1 MTKSEVISIYSFL
14 GNGIK
19 MSALSSKETR
29 DNILLLIR
37 ELRKAAT
44 GIFDELKVT
53 EEPAIEGNAKE
64 VQDKI
69 LAEPYEGTFTK
80 IDEDTLLTAIAES
93 KVDIPILTALNSF
106 KELFKDEQNPQ

>member
-14 GNGIK
+14 GNGLK

-29 DNILLLIR
+29 DSVLLLIR

-53 EEPAIEGNAKE
+53 EEPAFDGDSKE
-64 VQDKI
+64 VQNKI
-69 LAEPYEGTFTK
+69 LAETYDGTFTK

-93 KVDIPILTALNSF
+93 KIEVPILTALNSF
-106 KELFKDEQNPQ
+106 KELFED

>member
-29 DNILLLIR
+29 DSILLLIR
-37 ELRKAAT
+37 ELRKAANT
-44 GIFDELKVT
+44 IFDELKVT
-53 EEPAIEGNAKE
+53 HEPAIDEDTKE
-64 VQDKI
+64 VQNKI
-69 LAEPYEGTFTK
+69 LAEPYDGTFTK

-93 KVDIPILTALNSF
+93 KIDVPVLTALNSF
-106 KELFKDEQNPQ
+106 NELLKD